1 MGENDNRSIAIACQG
16 GGSHTAFTAGVLK
29 RILKENKKQYEITSL
44 SGTSGGAICA
54 MLAWYGLLTNDKD
67 KSIRLLDS
75 FWTDLSANSF
85 QDMLLNWWVVWTSRM
100 NGVVPTLEISPYY
113 YPPWAQEYMKG
124 VLEKHVEFNKIKM
137 LVDSNPSCPDLFVG
151 AVDVLSGKFKVFQ
164 NAEIGADAIL
174 ASAAIPTFLRA
185 VNIDSKV
192 YWDGLF
198 SQNPPVRDFI
208 GDEIHTKPDEI
219 WVIQINP
226 QNRLYE
232 PKSVEEIVDR
242 RNELAGNL
250 SLYQEIDFIEA
261 VNKWVEAG
269 YLPDNKYKH
278 IDVRWIGTPDGNLD
292 IASKLDRS
300 PQFIRYMMAYGEKQA
315 EDFLAHY

>member
-1 MGENDNRSIAIACQG
+1 
-16 GGSHTAFTAGVLK
+16 
-29 RILKENKKQYEITSL
+29 
-44 SGTSGGAICA
+44 
-54 MLAWYGLLTNDKD
+54 
-67 KSIRLLDS
+67 
-75 FWTDLSANSF
+75 
-85 QDMLLNWWVVWTSRM
+85 M